1 MKDDKRKTAVA
12 LSYETSENAPKI
24 VASGKGQ
31 IAERMIEIAKEN
43 QVPVHK
49 DSPLANTLSR
59 LEIGEEIPQE
69 LYEVVAEILLFV
81 DDCDKIKKKLGY
93 VKE

>member
-1 MKDDKRKTAVA
+1 MREEKRKTAVA
-12 LSYETSENAPKI
+12 LSYETSQKAPKI

-31 IAERMIEIAKEN
+31 IAERIIEIAKEN

-59 LEIGEEIPQE
+59 LEIGDEIPHE

-81 DDCDKIKKKLGY
+81 DDCDRIKRKLGY